1 MTTTNTTGLPSKA
14 IEHFPV
20 VIIGAGIGGLTLG
33 ALLHDLDIAFVVLE
47 RAPVVTPQGAGIS
60 LAPNCLRVLDQL
72 GLYQAIQAHSQELL
86 GIRVYR
92 EQNCWGTINF
102 GLAKRWFGYNVHSIE
117 RHEFHRYLYE
127 AAGGA
132 ESVRLRWNVVNIVDK
147 ADRQTPVRV
156 ESDDGRVITA
166 DLVVGADGIRSATRR
181 ILASANGLKAQN
193 TIRFTGRVHMS
204 GYTKSLEH
212 LTTQDLGI
220 GHWMLYNDSSLTTW
234 PCQEN
239 RQWFIGV
246 KLANLAP
253 GEVPDRSVWKTATP
267 DTVNG
272 EYGAKFHPFGQ
283 DKTVKSIVDQAERVI
298 ASNVFEEVDFPH
310 MAKGRIALL
319 GDGEFTTASSFSM
332 LSDEIPSGAFYD
344 LLLRPSISPPPNPL
358 ISSCM
363 ILRIIQGACQAIED
377 ATVLADSIVDFL
389 EGTPNALESYAR
401 ARESRAQE
409 VASFSARYAQ
419 IHTAKLPLGMGKL
432 VRSIIYQWMPSSAWM
447 WYLQWLYGHQPVSK
461 KLEARRRAEVGGKKN
476 D

>member
-319 GDGEFTTASSFSM
+319 GD
-332 LSDEIPSGAFYD
+332 
-344 LLLRPSISPPPNPL
+344 
-358 ISSCM
+358 
-363 ILRIIQGACQAIED
+363 
-377 ATVLADSIVDFL
+377 VLADSIVDFL